1 MSSFEQGW
9 KAQVELLGEFIRS
22 QRKLANLSLREMAA
36 LTDVSN
42 AYLSQVERGLHEPSV
57 RVLRSIAEALGL
69 PPDALLA
76 HAGLLGNRAE
86 GDATAST
93 EAAIR
98 SDPTLSAEQKDAL
111 LTVLR
116 SYRQEGGGTP

>member
-1 MSSFEQGW
+1 MGSLEDSW
-9 KAQVELLGEFIRS
+9 KAQVRMLGEFIRT
-22 QRKLANLSLREMAA
+22 QRRLANLSLREMAA
-36 LTDVSN
+36 LTDLSN

-69 PPDALLA
+69 SADALLVE
-76 HAGLLGNRAE
+76 AGLV
-86 GDATAST
+86 GDRGESRPPQAT

-98 SDPTLSAEQKDAL
+98 SDPSLSEAQKDAL

-116 SYRQEGGGTP
+116 SYRSRLEDE

>member
-1 MSSFEQGW
+1 MSSLEDNW
-9 KAQVELLGEFIRS
+9 KAQVRMLGEFIRT
-22 QRKLANLSLREMAA
+22 QRRLANLSLREMAA
-36 LTDVSN
+36 LTDLSN

-69 PPDALLA
+69 SADALLA
-76 HAGLLGNRAE
+76 EAGLAGDRGESRAPQ
-86 GDATAST
+86 AT

-98 SDPTLSAEQKDAL
+98 SDPGLSEAQKDAL

-116 SYRQEGGGTP
+116 SYRSRLEEG

>member
-1 MSSFEQGW
+1 MSSLEDNW
-9 KAQVELLGEFIRS
+9 KAQVRMLGEFIRT
-22 QRKLANLSLREMAA
+22 QRRLANLSLREMAA
-36 LTDVSN
+36 LTDLSN

-69 PPDALLA
+69 SADALLA
-76 HAGLLGNRAE
+76 EAGLAGDRGESRAPQ
-86 GDATAST
+86 AT

-98 SDPTLSAEQKDAL
+98 SDPGLSEAQKDAL

-116 SYRQEGGGTP
+116 SYRSRLEDG